1 MNFPTSVLCNEAGQG
16 VLKQKVRNA
25 VNSLNRDWNFCSY
38 SYEGNATFIMISINI
53 NVSNGLISWCHFS
66 ARIHITYVSKYIYN
80 DIIDVLI
87 WCIYVF
93 EKKKEKK
100 NI

>member
-38 SYEGNATFIMISINI
+38 SYEGNATFIMTSIDINI
-53 NVSNGLISWCHFS
+53 LGNLVSSCHFS
-66 ARIHITYVSKYIYN
+66 ARIYIHIYLSILVHI
-80 DIIDVLI
+80 
-87 WCIYVF
+87 
-93 EKKKEKK
+93 
-100 NI
+100 

>member
-38 SYEGNATFIMISINI
+38 SYEGDTYSFQF
-53 NVSNGLISWCHFS
+53 L
-66 ARIHITYVSKYIYN
+66 RIIGRI
-80 DIIDVLI
+80 
-87 WCIYVF
+87 
-93 EKKKEKK
+93 E
-100 NI
+100 